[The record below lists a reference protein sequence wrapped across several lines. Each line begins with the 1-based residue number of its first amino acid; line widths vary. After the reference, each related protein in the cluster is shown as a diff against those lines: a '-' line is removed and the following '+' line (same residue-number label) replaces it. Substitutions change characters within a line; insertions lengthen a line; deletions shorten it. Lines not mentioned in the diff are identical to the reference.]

1 MKCSLIGNPNVG
13 KTTIFNI
20 LTGSNQKIGNYPGV
34 TVQKKVGKIKDNIEL
49 IDLPGIYSLD
59 SLSIE
64 EKISLEYLK
73 TEKPDLI
80 INVIDSSNL
89 YRNLFLTLQ
98 LKSFNIPM
106 ILVLNMI
113 DIAEKNNI
121 IIDTNKLSLQ
131 FNCKIFAINGNKK
144 SSTKSL
150 KNFIENYQPINI
162 KNDEINKDESY
173 DKIYKEIDSILKSCL
188 KNNKYIGKNKSEYI
202 DKIILNKYL
211 SLPILI
217 IIFYLVFK
225 ITFSWVGGPLSDIFS
240 NLISNKFI
248 PTIENLLL
256 SSSNLTKSF
265 ILDGII
271 SAVSTIISFLP
282 IILSMFICL
291 TFLESCGYI
300 ARSAVLLDRF
310 MGIFGLSGKAFLPML
325 MSFGCTVP
333 AIMAT
338 RTFENDNDRKTS
350 IFLLPLISCSARLP
364 VFLLFTNIFFK
375 EHREIVILFLY
386 VLSIILA
393 IIIGLI
399 MKSFSKKNYS
409 GEVFIL
415 ELPNYKLPSLSYIF
429 KESLNKIS
437 SFFKKIGT
445 LILSI
450 SIIIWFLSNFNIYG
464 FCSVED
470 SFLYSI
476 GTYISKIF
484 IPLGFGFWQAAVSL
498 ITGLMAKEFIISSMG
513 VAFGLNLHE
522 ILPTFF
528 SVQSSISFLV
538 FVLLYTPCISVLSTV
553 KHEYGMKLTII
564 LTIYQFLLAYSVSF
578 FVFTNINLFW

>member
-34 TVQKKVGKIKDNIEL
+34 TIQKKVGKIKDNIEL

-173 DKIYKEIDSILKSCL
+173 DKIYEEIDSILKSCL

-578 FVFTNINLFW
+578 FVFNIINLFW

>member
-34 TVQKKVGKIKDNIEL
+34 TIQKKVGKIKDNIEL

-162 KNDEINKDESY
+162 KNEEINKDESY
-173 DKIYKEIDSILKSCL
+173 DKIYEEIDSILKSCL
-188 KNNKYIGKNKSEYI
+188 KNNKYIGKSKSEYI

-437 SFFKKIGT
+437 SFFKKIGI

-578 FVFTNINLFW
+578 FVFNIINLFW

>member
-173 DKIYKEIDSILKSCL
+173 DKIYEEIDSILKSCL
-188 KNNKYIGKNKSEYI
+188 KNNKYIGKSKSEYI

-484 IPLGFGFWQAAVSL
+484 TPLGFGFWQAAVSL

-578 FVFTNINLFW
+578 FVFNIINLFW

>member
-173 DKIYKEIDSILKSCL
+173 DKIYEEIDSILKSCL
-188 KNNKYIGKNKSEYI
+188 KNNKYIGKSKSEYI

-415 ELPNYKLPSLSYIF
+415 ELPNYKIPSLSYIF

-578 FVFTNINLFW
+578 FVFNIINLFW

>member
-1 MKCSLIGNPNVG
+1 M
-13 KTTIFNI
+13 
-20 LTGSNQKIGNYPGV
+20 
-34 TVQKKVGKIKDNIEL
+34 
-49 IDLPGIYSLD
+49 
-59 SLSIE
+59 
-64 EKISLEYLK
+64 
-73 TEKPDLI
+73 
-80 INVIDSSNL
+80 
-89 YRNLFLTLQ
+89 
-98 LKSFNIPM
+98 
-106 ILVLNMI
+106 
-113 DIAEKNNI
+113 
-121 IIDTNKLSLQ
+121 
-131 FNCKIFAINGNKK
+131 
-144 SSTKSL
+144 
-150 KNFIENYQPINI
+150 
-162 KNDEINKDESY
+162 
-173 DKIYKEIDSILKSCL
+173 
-188 KNNKYIGKNKSEYI
+188 
-202 DKIILNKYL
+202 
-211 SLPILI
+211 
-217 IIFYLVFK
+217 
-225 ITFSWVGGPLSDIFS
+225 
-240 NLISNKFI
+240 ISNKFI

-437 SFFKKIGT
+437 SFFKNRYPYTININNN
-445 LILSI
+445 LV
-450 SIIIWFLSNFNIYG
+450 LSNFNIYG

-484 IPLGFGFWQAAVSL
+484 TPLGFGF
-498 ITGLMAKEFIISSMG
+498 GKR
-513 VAFGLNLHE
+513 
-522 ILPTFF
+522 
-528 SVQSSISFLV
+528 
-538 FVLLYTPCISVLSTV
+538 PC
-553 KHEYGMKLTII
+553 H
-564 LTIYQFLLAYSVSF
+564 
-578 FVFTNINLFW
+578 

>member
-34 TVQKKVGKIKDNIEL
+34 TIQKKVGKIKDNIEL

-162 KNDEINKDESY
+162 KNEEINKDESY
-173 DKIYKEIDSILKSCL
+173 DKIYEEIDSILKSCL
-188 KNNKYIGKNKSEYI
+188 KNNKYIGKSKSEYI

-437 SFFKKIGT
+437 SFFKKIGI

-498 ITGLMAKEFIISSMG
+498 ITELMAKEFIISSMG

-578 FVFTNINLFW
+578 FVFNIINLFW

>member
-34 TVQKKVGKIKDNIEL
+34 TIQKKVGKIKDNIEL

-162 KNDEINKDESY
+162 KNEEINKDESY
-173 DKIYKEIDSILKSCL
+173 DKIYEEIDSILKSCL
-188 KNNKYIGKNKSEYI
+188 KNNKYIGKSKSEYI

-437 SFFKKIGT
+437 SFFKKIGI

-484 IPLGFGFWQAAVSL
+484 IPLGFGFWQASVSL

-578 FVFTNINLFW
+578 FVFNIINLFW

>member
-188 KNNKYIGKNKSEYI
+188 KNNKYIGKSKSEYI

-578 FVFTNINLFW
+578 FVFNIINLFW